1 MSSKRKFSEV
11 SAEPSR
17 AGMPHKRKHTSNHQ
31 GPNYKKRKL
40 PGADG
45 YTSISWVK
53 KRARTIHR
61 SLDGKDTLPANVRHE
76 LEKELDHLRQKLED
90 HADITLRKNMITK
103 YHMLR
108 FFEYRAANPLQ
119 GSRDVVF
126 TDSAIDPTGR
136 GPLRWRCEVTVGEA
150 PGVAFPGP
158 GAGQQQQQQ
167 PPTFGKKKDAKRYA
181 AKCAVQWLREQGFMP
196 STGGAKFPRG
206 TVSVAQQKFMQE
218 QQQQLQQQRRDLF
231 QGARSPFASPGQ
243 QQQPQPQPQQQHQQ
257 QQKQPPNPF
266 DPTRPSARTEVA
278 ELCQALGIP
287 APAYRTEG
295 VGDGFYR
302 GWADFGDHTPLL
314 PFGADDAAARVEDVL
329 SDRAAREMVA
339 ERLLEVLR
347 AERRRRE
354 DADRAFLARQQQRA
368 TTATATTTT
377 TTAAA
382 AAAAAA
388 VTTAVTATEM
398 VTTGAPGCG

>member
-1 MSSKRKFSEV
+1 MAANISATV
-11 SAEPSR
+11 SPATYELIGTWVCQQQQAPAPLTENLRR
-17 AGMPHKRKHTSNHQ
+17 A
-31 GPNYKKRKL
+31 L
-40 PGADG
+40 
-45 YTSISWVK
+45 V
-53 KRARTIHR
+53 
-61 SLDGKDTLPANVRHE
+61 E
-76 LEKELDHLRQKLED
+76 LEYALKAESVSLIEPEMGVDNWVGLLQ
-90 HADITLRKNMITK
+90 
-103 YHMLR
+103 
-108 FFEYRAANPLQ
+108 EYRAANPLQ